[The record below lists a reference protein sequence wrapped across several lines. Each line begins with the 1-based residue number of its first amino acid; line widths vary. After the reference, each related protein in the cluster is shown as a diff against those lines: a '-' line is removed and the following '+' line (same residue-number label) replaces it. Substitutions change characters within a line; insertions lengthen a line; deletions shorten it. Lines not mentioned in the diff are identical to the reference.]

1 MAGIGADTTVRDVIQ
16 LVGNSIFTGLGSTD
30 SGNTGGGNGSSTGS

>member
-1 MAGIGADTTVRDVIQ
+1 MAGIDADTTVKDIIQ
-16 LVGNSIFTGLGSTD
+16 LVGNQLFTGLGSSD